1 MGSLVLTSDLAKHH
15 TAWLQNLRAIKNQ
28 SEHTC
33 RAYAADTGRFV
44 KFIQNYLGT
53 GQPLS
58 IQCLADTTLPQL
70 QAYVADLARHDVAAR
85 SRARIISSLR
95 QFYGWL
101 DREGVAHNPYIK
113 ILRMPKVP
121 RTLPR
126 PVDETNIGHMLD
138 DTNLANQTHLGTA
151 AWGGDWQ
158 GARDRALFGL
168 LYGAGLRIAEALQ
181 LNASDWPQDNN
192 MGGDTIIVMGKRA
205 KQRQVPLLPVVKH
218 WVANYQQACP
228 YAFDKNAPLFFSA
241 RGARLHQVVAQRN
254 LRLVRERLG
263 LPSTVT
269 PHALRHSFA
278 THLLQSGANLREI
291 QELLGHSSLSSTQIY
306 TDVTVQDLI
315 DVLNRLH
322 PRR

>member
-1 MGSLVLTSDLAKHH
+1 MTHILTEDLAKHH

-28 SEHTC
+28 SVHTC
-33 RAYAADTGRFV
+33 RAYEADTTRF
-44 KFIQNYLGT
+44 FEFMQNYLGT

-58 IQCLADTTLPQL
+58 TPCLADITLAQL
-70 QAYVADLARHDVAAR
+70 QAYVADLARHNVAAR
-85 SRARIISSLR
+85 SRARLLSSLR
-95 QFYGWL
+95 QFYAWL

-113 ILRMPKVP
+113 ILRLPKVP

-126 PVDETNIGHMLD
+126 PIDEANITHILD
-138 DTNLANQTHLGTA
+138 DTNLANQTHWGTF

-181 LNASDWPQDNN
+181 LNANDWPQSNAVL
-192 MGGDTIIVMGKRA
+192 TVMGKRA
-205 KQRQVPLLPVVKH
+205 KQRQVPLLQVVKD
-218 WVANYQQACP
+218 WVADYQQACP
-228 YAFDKNAPLFFSA
+228 YNFGRDTPLFYSA
-241 RGARLHQVVAQRN
+241 RGARLHQSVAQRN
-254 LRLVRERLG
+254 LRLVRQRLG
-263 LPSTVT
+263 LPSSVT

>member
-1 MGSLVLTSDLAKHH
+1 MSHILTPDLSKHH
-15 TAWLQNLRAIKNQ
+15 TAWLQSLRAIKGQ
-28 SEHTC
+28 SVHTC
-33 RAYAADTGRFV
+33 RAYKTDTIRF
-44 KFIQNYLGT
+44 FIFMQNYLGT
-53 GQPLS
+53 GVPLS
-58 IQCLADTTLPQL
+58 TQCLADISLAQL
-70 QAYVADLARHDVAAR
+70 QAYVADLARHHVAAR

-95 QFYGWL
+95 QFYAWL

-126 PVDETNIGHMLD
+126 PIDAAHMVHILD
-138 DTNLANQTHLGTA
+138 DTNLANQTHLGMH

-181 LNASDWPQDNN
+181 LNVADWPTN
-192 MGGDTIIVMGKRA
+192 GDVLTVMGKNAR
-205 KQRQVPLLPVVKH
+205 QRQVPLLLLVKT
-218 WVANYQQACP
+218 WVANYQAACP
-228 YAFDKNAPLFFSA
+228 YDFGRNAPLFFSA

-254 LRLVRERLG
+254 LRLIRQRLG
-263 LPSTVT
+263 LPDTVT

-306 TDVTVQDLI
+306 TDVTVQDL
-315 DVLNRLH
+315 VEALEKFH